1 MCFKLVLFWI
11 ALHLSSS
18 VVLGYPL
25 TKRPSPSHFSMFPRA
40 STLAARPAS
49 KAELFEGSVKLA
61 LSRVESARAMAQNLT
76 LWHHKAPAKS
86 PPSSIADCLE
96 LFDDTIDL
104 LANVISC
111 GGGGTARGCE
121 PDDVETWLSAS
132 LTNQETCLDS
142 LQEVN
147 NVPESHADM
156 MRTISHNISHSLNHT
171 LALYTSTRPP
181 EAVSWHQRRAL
192 LSSTLPHWVSS
203 TDRKLLEAPVEE
215 IKASTVVS
223 KDGTGTHET
232 IGEALR
238 FARALRAKEGGGS
251 KGRTVIYVKAGTYK
265 ENLKIPSKQKNVMLV
280 GDGKGKTVIVSNRN
294 AKDGWTTFQSAT
306 VAAMGAG
313 FMSRDI
319 TFVNNAGPDKHQ
331 AVALRVGS
339 DRSVMYRCSILG
351 YQDTLYT
358 HSKRQF
364 YRETDIY
371 GTVDFIFGNSAVVFQ
386 KCNIYARKPLS
397 GQLNFV
403 TAQGRT
409 SPYQNTGIS
418 IHDCKIGAAS
428 DSVPLECKPTT
439 FLGRPWKQ
447 YSRTVVMQSFLDG
460 SIHPLGWSPW
470 SGDFALK
477 TLFYGEYQ
485 NSGPGASITGRVKWA
500 SYHGSL
506 TSAQAQPFTVA
517 QFISGNS
524 WLPSTGVSFDS
535 GLIG

>member
-1 MCFKLVLFWI
+1 MCFSLILFLI
-11 ALHLSSS
+11 TLHLSSS
-18 VVLGYPL
+18 VVSGYPL
-25 TKRPSPSHFSMFPRA
+25 TKRPSPSHFSVFPRA
-40 STLAARPAS
+40 STLATRSAS

-61 LSRVESARAMAQNLT
+61 LAHVESARAMAQNLT
-76 LWHHKAPAKS
+76 LSHHKVPAKS

-104 LANVISC
+104 LANVVSC
-111 GGGGTARGCE
+111 GGGTAKGCQ
-121 PDDVETWLSAS
+121 PDDVETRLSAS

-142 LQEVN
+142 LQDINKVR
-147 NVPESHADM
+147 ESRVDM
-156 MRTISHNISHSLNHT
+156 MRTISQNISHSLNHT
-171 LALYTSTRPP
+171 LALYASTRPTK
-181 EAVSWHQRRAL
+181 EASRQRRRAL
-192 LSSTLPHWVSS
+192 LSDTFPHWVSG
-203 TDRKLLEAPVEE
+203 TERKLLEAAVEE
-215 IKASTVVS
+215 IKASAVVS
-223 KDGTGTHET
+223 KDGTGTHMT
-232 IGEALR
+232 IGEALL
-238 FARALRAKEGGGS
+238 FVHASKAKEGGGS
-251 KGRTVIYVKAGTYK
+251 KGRTVIYVKSGTYK

-280 GDGKGKTVIVSNRN
+280 GDGKGKTVIVSDRN

-306 VAAMGAG
+306 VAAMGEG

-319 TFVNNAGPDKHQ
+319 TFENNAGPDKHQ
-331 AVALRVGS
+331 AVALRIGS
-339 DRSVMYRCSILG
+339 DRSVVYRCSILG

-371 GTVDFIFGNSAVVFQ
+371 GTVDFIFGNSVVVFQ

-397 GQLNFV
+397 GQHNFV

-428 DSVPLECKPTT
+428 DSVPLESKPTT

-447 YSRTVVMQSFLDG
+447 YSRTVVMQSLLDG

-485 NSGPGASITGRVKWA
+485 NSGPGAPIAGRVQWA

-506 TSAQAQPFTVA
+506 TSAQAQSFTVA
-517 QFISGNS
+517 QFISGNL